1 MKTLQPDLKKQ
12 LHYTLKNGE
21 SKTIDFNFKKLHWLS
36 RQPSD
41 CTSIRF
47 NNNIIIS
54 RKKMKEF
61 ISILSEFKGL
71 ETLDFGC
78 SNNLREALETIDLGG
93 NKVGIKQLQNKLPGC
108 KIRFQEK
115 KAEVYYALVNTPEN
129 SQSNSDYGSLT
140 SDSESDSSVENI
152 TDLSLLETP
161 TKQNSSSLMIDKVL
175 QQESSNDQG
184 IVSKQKQ
191 CKGKTYGSIA
201 GVCTGLATACF
212 VVGALN
218 LTSYVAIGAVFIG
231 MALAGS
237 IIACSITKLCE
248 NKVKTKVDNLN
259 ATPHNLQGQVI

>member
-1 MKTLQPDLKKQ
+1 MNTPQKKQ

-21 SKTIDFNFKKLHWLS
+21 SETIDFTFKTLRRLS
-36 RQPSD
+36 QQHND

-47 NNNIIIS
+47 NNNIVIG

-71 ETLDFGC
+71 EILDFRG
-78 SNNLREALETIDLGG
+78 SNNLREALESIDLKG
-93 NKVGIKQLQNKLPGC
+93 KKTGIEHLKENLPGC
-108 KIRFQEK
+108 EITFQHE
-115 KAEVYYALVNTPEN
+115 LVNTPEN

-140 SDSESDSSVENI
+140 SYSESDSSVENI
-152 TDLSLLETP
+152 TVLSLLETP
-161 TKQNSSSLMIDKVL
+161 TKQNSNSLMIDKVL

-191 CKGKTYGSIA
+191 YKGKTYGFIA
-201 GVCTGLATACF
+201 DVCTGLATAYF

-259 ATPHNLQGQVI
+259 ATPHNLQEQVI